1 EGLSVAVS
9 EAGAASVAITAGGT
23 TATVP
28 RYWLARM
35 LFRVAL
41 HRPLLG
47 YVETYGGFFFDDR
60 AALHRFGVR
69 GGGAIE
75 LAPDD
80 SLAFVEA
87 LYRAVAP
94 DGYSERLADRDAP
107 IA

>member
-1 EGLSVAVS
+1 
-9 EAGAASVAITAGGT
+9 
-23 TATVP
+23 
-28 RYWLARM
+28 M

-60 AALHRFGVR
+60 APLHRFGVR

-75 LAPDD
+75 LPPPE